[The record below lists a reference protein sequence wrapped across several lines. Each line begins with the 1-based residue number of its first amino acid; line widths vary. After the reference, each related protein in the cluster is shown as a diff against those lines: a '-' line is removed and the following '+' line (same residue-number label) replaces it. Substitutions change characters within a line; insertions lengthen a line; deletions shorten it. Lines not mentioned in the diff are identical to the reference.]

1 MAEGVARVRLHPLS
15 IFVKDPTMTRW
26 TLCLALLALILSTPL
41 GAVEH
46 RIEVLDSAVPAD
58 AVSEAIAKQLTPT
71 GISVYRGETRKICD
85 IWLFKELAVKS
96 FKAQGDVIYP
106 LQPGQMVGVIRYP
119 RRGSDFRDNDIETG
133 IYTLRY
139 AQQPVDGDHV
149 GTSPTRD
156 FLLLLHADKDKALDP
171 LDFKKLAEQSAEVSG
186 TNHPSLLS
194 LQNVQGDVKP
204 PAIRTNV
211 EKDWWILRLAST
223 LKAGDE
229 TRSLALEIIV
239 VGTASE

>member
-1 MAEGVARVRLHPLS
+1 
-15 IFVKDPTMTRW
+15 MTR
-26 TLCLALLALILSTPL
+26 LSFLPGLLVLAWSIPLA
-41 GAVEH
+41 AAEH
-46 RIEVLDSAVPAD
+46 RIEVLDAPVPAD
-58 AVSEAIAKQLTPT
+58 AVSAEIAGRLSPT
-71 GISVYRGETRKICD
+71 GISVYRGETRKVCD
-85 IWLFKELAVKS
+85 VWLFKEVAVKS
-96 FKAQGDVIYP
+96 FKVQGDVIYP
-106 LQPGQMVGVIRYP
+106 FLPGQMIGVIRYP

-133 IYTLRY
+133 VYTLRY

-156 FLLLLHADKDKALDP
+156 FLLLLHSDKDKSLGP

>member
-1 MAEGVARVRLHPLS
+1 
-15 IFVKDPTMTRW
+15 MTRI
-26 TLCLALLALILSTPL
+26 TFLLALVCTTSL
-41 GAVEH
+41 AAAEH
-46 RIEVLDSAVPAD
+46 RIEVLDSPAPAD
-58 AVSEAIAKQLTPT
+58 AVSADIVKQLTPT

-96 FKAQGDVIYP
+96 FKTEGDVIYP

-156 FLLLLHADKDKALDP
+156 FLLLSPAGKDKSLAP

-194 LQNVQGDVKP
+194 LQNAQGDVKP
-204 PAIRTNV
+204 PAIRTDV
-211 EKDWWILRLAST
+211 EKDWWILRLSST
-223 LKAGDE
+223 LKVGDE
-229 TRSLALEIIV
+229 SMPLALEVIV
-239 VGTASE
+239 VGAASE